1 MADQTVSRLVID
13 VVTDADNASAGFG
26 DIASDSKRMADQV
39 EDSGARASR
48 GLNVTADSTDNL
60 ASKSSQATGALGAL
74 SAGFE
79 LAGMEKYAGGLQAA
93 SMATDFMSG
102 VGDSLNLVLESTA
115 VKSAIA
121 RANMIRQAVTSRV
134 VGAATRVWAGAQWA
148 MNAALNANPIGLV
161 VVAVAALVAGVILA
175 YKHSSRFR
183 AIVQAVG
190 RAGQVAIG
198 WVVSKVSEL
207 VNWVRSTAPAA
218 FTRLRGVANAALQ
231 AMLTPP
237 RTLIGV
243 LKDVVTWAKTKVTD
257 AFSSAKDRAVS
268 IGAAM
273 TKPFK
278 DVLGVIKDIIE
289 WIKKIR
295 VPHIP
300 GLGRVAGPV
309 VGTVGSESLVS
320 VPGNAGA
327 VRVAP
332 TSAVTFS
339 TVVNGAIDPMG
350 TAAAIGAVQARAA
363 RRLGLVQI

>member
-13 VVTDADNASAGFG
+13 VVTEAESASAGF
-26 DIASDSKRMADQV
+26 DSIASDSKRMADQV
-39 EDSGARASR
+39 EDSGTRASR

-93 SMATDFMSG
+93 AMATDFMSG

-115 VKSAIA
+115 VKTAIA
-121 RANMIRQAVTSRV
+121 RVNTIRHAVTSRV
-134 VGAATRVWAGAQWA
+134 VAAATRTWAAAQWL
-148 MNAALNANPIGLV
+148 MNAALSANPIGLV
-161 VVAVAALVAGVILA
+161 VVAVAALVAGVVLA
-175 YKHSSRFR
+175 YKHSARFR

-190 RAGQVAIG
+190 RAGAVAFG
-198 WVVSKVSEL
+198 WVVDKVSDL
-207 VNWVRSTAPAA
+207 VDFVRTTAPAA
-218 FTRLRGVANAALQ
+218 FSRMRSVANAALQ

-243 LKDVVTWAKTKVTD
+243 LKDVVTWAKTKLPD

-273 TKPFK
+273 VKPFK
-278 DVLGVIKDIIE
+278 DVLGAVKDIIE

-309 VGTVGSESLVS
+309 VSSIGSDALVA

-332 TSAVTFS
+332 TTQVTFQ
-339 TVVNGAIDPMG
+339 TVVNGAVDPMG
-350 TAAAIGAVQARAA
+350 TAATIAAVQQRAA
-363 RRLGLVQI
+363 RRLGLVLI